1 MVEGINMAS
10 FLKQMEELEKLKK
23 KAQVAPKLQT
33 HKGVSSGTPSSLPRA
48 IDNLPKANASQ
59 KAGMAAEKATRV
71 FLQNSPDAYLPRP
84 QQVGPSQ
91 WKGPTNTKNIGSI
104 PGMSAAKRAAS
115 AAERA
120 SMAYQNAFLPTPKKQ
135 NTYGPQKWNGGAE
148 ELSAY
153 NPFKKGPSVFET
165 AMNNAKN
172 MEQPATPTEARS
184 GGGLFNRVYNAA
196 SSIGDSMIG
205 ADKSL
210 KATAKQAFNNEKEY
224 RKTLA
229 ELDSDINAYMAERDK
244 YAPGSKEYKA
254 INTVINNLYNAIDDL
269 RNKAADMTD
278 ANEFMRSAE
287 KLRNEATKGLSG
299 LGLDLAEAGI
309 SMADN
314 LTTMALTGFNP
325 TATLA
330 LMGAKSAGQRANQLS
345 NQGVS
350 ARDALGRGV
359 ISGVIEGLTEK
370 IGLDNLFGLVKSNNI
385 KALSSILKQAAAEG
399 GEEGLSNI
407 LNYAVDWASGDR
419 KDFDWDDFARS
430 VRQGALSG
438 LGFGIGGVASNTV
451 LPRATGYSDMGHLNM
466 ERAIDGKRY
475 GEILPR
481 AVKKYSSDVSGV
493 NVNIGSET
501 AQNYINRIQKPINA
515 NEINSSIKIDMSEAE
530 REPIL
535 KNMSIKV
542 SDATRKAV
550 PAEITDKINS
560 EKLNEA
566 YKAIKAFAK
575 SLGVFKQYENENIDI
590 KFNFSGESYN
600 KSKSEHMIRK
610 NNVNDFLLMVNDFD
624 NIIQNAIPI
633 EIHSD
638 RINGGALKNVR
649 VLVSAFWNGK
659 EVVPVEI
666 EVKEYNQQENEP
678 KLYMA
683 VTINK
688 KGNAVFAGSSLQSM
702 HALALP
708 YGDTVFVGSPK
719 MGPQTLASPSES
731 DAVMDNS
738 TKIAPLAVSSP
749 FTISLPDL
757 IKGVNGNNGDFL
769 KYFPDS
775 MLDDEQIAYKN
786 AALEKERVKYENK
799 NKKSDSLPVNGL
811 QLSEMEA
818 TSDPI
823 FNIPQSFENNKFA
836 DANTSFYK
844 SEVGEQAKQE
854 NEKIYHGVI
863 KARTDIFT
871 RGILDNFNKARKFFI
886 DYAKNNFKPQY
897 INKETGKSIDV
908 GRNGLDKVL
917 SGNITYEK
925 YASVFHIP
933 ELIENAT
940 YIGKADNYH
949 TERPDR
955 QNSVKT
961 YSYYE
966 SPISIDGKMY
976 IAYIRVRNTLMGDK
990 YYGHTIGEIL
1000 DRIKIEPLET
1010 RAFAEKSEIQSV
1022 NEVSSD
1028 SKNIIPQTSEN
1039 INNSAPKELG
1049 ERQVMPEAVP
1059 KTSTVPDNALGIVP
1073 PEVQELFELKAQ
1085 AEEESKR
1092 LYQNTVNGLAPF
1104 DRMAKADTRDNRRNI
1119 SALSN
1124 KYGQKGGMLDTILTS
1139 GLYDINGNKVDD
1151 RSWVSIVSQVPK
1163 EQIGDFNT
1171 YLQELHNI
1179 DRQAQGKPVTEHTA
1193 DESRKIVADLNVK
1206 YPEFKKYQKEVNDYL
1221 DKFFYLYYVDAGMMT
1236 EQAYREIRKKYPN
1249 YIPSFRV
1256 GEDNGGGG
1264 MKPKKKIKNSTGIGK
1279 AVGGTS
1285 EVMSFDEAVA
1295 KKMNTVMSAAVKNDI
1310 SREVFAFAEALPSEA
1325 AKNGVLIQN
1334 DNNGKPFDI
1343 DDVDRELIRKI
1354 DKGNYSVTFYNNGK
1368 PQTMKISKD
1377 VYEAYEF
1384 LEDKIGNSAIRW
1396 AANLGNKLTSPMKA
1410 LTTQYNPLFA
1420 LTNIIR
1426 DAQTYTINN
1435 TATKPLQAQKN
1446 YVKAIA
1452 GIIRRSDAYNQYKAL
1467 GGSQNGY
1474 FGKNIYEQ
1482 AESRVNPK
1490 AVKGKRKAIEVLKTP
1505 LTAVEKMGEFTEKI
1519 PRFAE
1524 YLNTVENLG
1533 DTDAGRLQA
1542 SLNAA
1547 DVTVNFNRSS
1557 TLSTLANAW
1566 VPYFNAGLQGADKT
1580 FRQIKAH
1587 PFKTTAR
1594 ATVSVFLPT
1603 LLLYLVNKDNPHWK
1617 DVKDGVRD
1625 GYYLIPNVLGPNSG
1639 GYAETF
1645 IRVPKSR
1652 EFGAL
1657 LSASFERFI
1666 RAVDEAVENDK
1677 DMKETLPTAFDGYMQ
1692 TFLNSF
1698 MPPDILGDN
1707 ILGSIARLNTNTA
1720 WHGGKIVPST
1730 MENVSPRNQYDINTS
1745 QLAMNIAE
1753 KANKVPFLPDAFKSP
1768 MKVDYLIDS
1777 YGGYAG
1783 DLLQGLTSR
1792 KNIGED
1798 NMGTVLNSLYNGFV
1812 QPAKQRFTTD
1822 SAYSSYNLEKFYNR
1836 INELDKAANDR
1847 DIDEGLPT
1855 EYRTPEEKVLSD
1867 FTKARSDIADIT
1879 KQERAVLERA
1889 IPISEKNKEIR
1900 QLKQEKN
1907 RIAKDILQRE
1917 DELYKGYTENYIP
1930 KLSGLTDDRQEAA
1943 KQLYNDY
1950 GLTYDE
1956 YLDMYDK
1963 YKEIN
1968 DMDVNKR
1975 LKATYFEDYLES
1987 LGYTDQ
1993 YNIKPELQ
2001 DEFSYWNMTPATSYY
2016 GSKDYQKVNGI
2027 LPVETYADLSSIVN
2041 GLESNVDYP
2050 KGKRSPYVKSLIDRY
2065 LEKYGYNPTYGERM
2079 KIYDSMG
2086 VAKGYR
2092 Y

>member
-1 MVEGINMAS
+1 MIIKYTNSA
-10 FLKQMEELEKLKK
+10 FKKNNKDEKLL
-23 KAQVAPKLQT
+23 KAIDRGSGST
-33 HKGVSSGTPSSLPRA
+33 YKGVSSGTSSF
-48 IDNLPKANASQ
+48 LPKAAD

-229 ELDSDINAYMAERDK
+229 EFDSDINAYMAERDK
-244 YAPGSKEYKA
+244 YAPDSKEYKA

-542 SDATRKAV
+542 SDATRMLLPSYV
-550 PAEITDKINS
+550 TEKINTGTYS
-560 EKLNEA
+560 EA
-566 YKAIKAFAK
+566 YKAIKDYAQ
-575 SLGVFKQYENENIDI
+575 SLDIFKQYKNENIDV
-590 KFNFSGESYN
+590 KFNFSKESYK
-600 KSKSEHMIRK
+600 KSTAEHRARK
-610 NNVNDFLLMVNDFD
+610 NSVYDFLLMINDF
-624 NIIQNAIPI
+624 NSIVQNAVPI
-633 EIHSD
+633 EIHRD
-638 RINGGALKNVR
+638 RIDNGAIENMR
-649 VLVSAFWNGK
+649 VLASAFWNGK
-659 EVVPVEI
+659 DIVPVEI
-666 EVKEYNQQENEP
+666 EVKEYKENQGAEP

-688 KGNAVFAGSSLQSM
+688 EGGSVSAGSPQI
-702 HALALP
+702 
-708 YGDTVFVGSPK
+708 
-719 MGPQTLASPSES
+719 MGPQALAPPS
-731 DAVMDNS
+731 
-738 TKIAPLAVSSP
+738 I
-749 FTISLPDL
+749 ISLADL
-757 IKGVNGNNGDFL
+757 VKGVNEANMDFL
-769 KYFPDS
+769 KYFPES

-1049 ERQVMPEAVP
+1049 ERQAMPEAVP

-1236 EQAYREIRKKYPN
+1236 EQAYREMRKKYPN

-1930 KLSGLTDDRQEAA
+1930 KLSRLTDDRQEAA

-1975 LKATYFEDYLES
+1975 LKATYFDDYLTS

-2041 GLESNVDYP
+2041 GLKSDVDYP

-2065 LEKYGYNPTYGERM
+2065 LERYGYNPTYGERM

>member
-1 MVEGINMAS
+1 
-10 FLKQMEELEKLKK
+10 
-23 KAQVAPKLQT
+23 
-33 HKGVSSGTPSSLPRA
+33 
-48 IDNLPKANASQ
+48 
-59 KAGMAAEKATRV
+59 
-71 FLQNSPDAYLPRP
+71 
-84 QQVGPSQ
+84 
-91 WKGPTNTKNIGSI
+91 
-104 PGMSAAKRAAS
+104 
-115 AAERA
+115 
-120 SMAYQNAFLPTPKKQ
+120 
-135 NTYGPQKWNGGAE
+135 
-148 ELSAY
+148 
-153 NPFKKGPSVFET
+153 
-165 AMNNAKN
+165 MNNAKN

-229 ELDSDINAYMAERDK
+229 EFDSDINAYMAERDK

-466 ERAIDGKRY
+466 ERAVDGKRY

-501 AQNYINRIQKPINA
+501 VQNYINRIQKPINA
-515 NEINSSIKIDMSEAE
+515 NEINSSIKIDMSETE

-560 EKLNEA
+560 GKLNEA

-610 NNVNDFLLMVNDFD
+610 NNVNDFLLMVNDFN

-749 FTISLPDL
+749 STISLPDL

-799 NKKSDSLPVNGL
+799 NKKSDSLPADGL
-811 QLSEMEA
+811 QLSAVEA
-818 TSDPI
+818 TSDPM
-823 FNIPQSFENNKFA
+823 FS
-836 DANTSFYK
+836 
-844 SEVGEQAKQE
+844 
-854 NEKIYHGVI
+854 IYQ
-863 KARTDIFT
+863 
-871 RGILDNFNKARKFFI
+871 N
-886 DYAKNNFKPQY
+886 
-897 INKETGKSIDV
+897 
-908 GRNGLDKVL
+908 
-917 SGNITYEK
+917 
-925 YASVFHIP
+925 
-933 ELIENAT
+933 
-940 YIGKADNYH
+940 ADNINIKNKNKGDI
-949 TERPDR
+949 TD
-955 QNSVKT
+955 SVDGAST
-961 YSYYE
+961 GLSTRLIGTPMNNI
-966 SPISIDGKMY
+966 SP
-976 IAYIRVRNTLMGDK
+976 N
-990 YYGHTIGEIL
+990 
-1000 DRIKIEPLET
+1000 
-1010 RAFAEKSEIQSV
+1010 
-1022 NEVSSD
+1022 
-1028 SKNIIPQTSEN
+1028 NIIPQTSEN

-1256 GEDNGGGG
+1256 GEDSGGGG
-1264 MKPKKKIKNSTGIGK
+1264 MKPKKKIKNSAGIGK

-1295 KKMNTVMSAAVKNDI
+1295 RKMNTVMSAAVKNDI

-1325 AKNGVLIQN
+1325 AKN
-1334 DNNGKPFDI
+1334 
-1343 DDVDRELIRKI
+1343 
-1354 DKGNYSVTFYNNGK
+1354 
-1368 PQTMKISKD
+1368 
-1377 VYEAYEF
+1377 
-1384 LEDKIGNSAIRW
+1384 
-1396 AANLGNKLTSPMKA
+1396 
-1410 LTTQYNPLFA
+1410 
-1420 LTNIIR
+1420 
-1426 DAQTYTINN
+1426 
-1435 TATKPLQAQKN
+1435 
-1446 YVKAIA
+1446 
-1452 GIIRRSDAYNQYKAL
+1452 
-1467 GGSQNGY
+1467 
-1474 FGKNIYEQ
+1474 
-1482 AESRVNPK
+1482 
-1490 AVKGKRKAIEVLKTP
+1490 
-1505 LTAVEKMGEFTEKI
+1505 
-1519 PRFAE
+1519 
-1524 YLNTVENLG
+1524 
-1533 DTDAGRLQA
+1533 
-1542 SLNAA
+1542 
-1547 DVTVNFNRSS
+1547 
-1557 TLSTLANAW
+1557 
-1566 VPYFNAGLQGADKT
+1566 
-1580 FRQIKAH
+1580 
-1587 PFKTTAR
+1587 
-1594 ATVSVFLPT
+1594 
-1603 LLLYLVNKDNPHWK
+1603 
-1617 DVKDGVRD
+1617 
-1625 GYYLIPNVLGPNSG
+1625 
-1639 GYAETF
+1639 
-1645 IRVPKSR
+1645 
-1652 EFGAL
+1652 
-1657 LSASFERFI
+1657 
-1666 RAVDEAVENDK
+1666 
-1677 DMKETLPTAFDGYMQ
+1677 
-1692 TFLNSF
+1692 
-1698 MPPDILGDN
+1698 
-1707 ILGSIARLNTNTA
+1707 
-1720 WHGGKIVPST
+1720 
-1730 MENVSPRNQYDINTS
+1730 
-1745 QLAMNIAE
+1745 
-1753 KANKVPFLPDAFKSP
+1753 
-1768 MKVDYLIDS
+1768 
-1777 YGGYAG
+1777 
-1783 DLLQGLTSR
+1783 
-1792 KNIGED
+1792 
-1798 NMGTVLNSLYNGFV
+1798 
-1812 QPAKQRFTTD
+1812 
-1822 SAYSSYNLEKFYNR
+1822 
-1836 INELDKAANDR
+1836 
-1847 DIDEGLPT
+1847 
-1855 EYRTPEEKVLSD
+1855 
-1867 FTKARSDIADIT
+1867 
-1879 KQERAVLERA
+1879 
-1889 IPISEKNKEIR
+1889 
-1900 QLKQEKN
+1900 
-1907 RIAKDILQRE
+1907 
-1917 DELYKGYTENYIP
+1917 
-1930 KLSGLTDDRQEAA
+1930 
-1943 KQLYNDY
+1943 
-1950 GLTYDE
+1950 
-1956 YLDMYDK
+1956 
-1963 YKEIN
+1963 
-1968 DMDVNKR
+1968 
-1975 LKATYFEDYLES
+1975 
-1987 LGYTDQ
+1987 
-1993 YNIKPELQ
+1993 
-2001 DEFSYWNMTPATSYY
+2001 
-2016 GSKDYQKVNGI
+2016 
-2027 LPVETYADLSSIVN
+2027 
-2041 GLESNVDYP
+2041 
-2050 KGKRSPYVKSLIDRY
+2050 
-2065 LEKYGYNPTYGERM
+2065 
-2079 KIYDSMG
+2079 
-2086 VAKGYR
+2086 
-2092 Y
+2092 

>member
-1 MVEGINMAS
+1 MAS

-244 YAPGSKEYKA
+244 YAPDSKEYKA

-466 ERAIDGKRY
+466 ERAVDGKRY

-501 AQNYINRIQKPINA
+501 VQNYINRIQKPINA

-542 SDATRKAV
+542 SDATRMLLPSYV
-550 PAEITDKINS
+550 TEKINTGTYS
-560 EKLNEA
+560 EA
-566 YKAIKAFAK
+566 YKAIKDYAQ
-575 SLGVFKQYENENIDI
+575 SLDIFKQYKNENIDV
-590 KFNFSGESYN
+590 KFNFSKESYK
-600 KSKSEHMIRK
+600 KSTAEHRARK
-610 NNVNDFLLMVNDFD
+610 NSVYDFLLMINDF
-624 NIIQNAIPI
+624 NSIVQNAVPI
-633 EIHSD
+633 EIHRD
-638 RINGGALKNVR
+638 RIDNGAIENMR
-649 VLVSAFWNGK
+649 VLASAFWNGK
-659 EVVPVEI
+659 DIVPVEI
-666 EVKEYNQQENEP
+666 EVKEYKENQGAEP

-688 KGNAVFAGSSLQSM
+688 EGGSVSAGSPQI
-702 HALALP
+702 
-708 YGDTVFVGSPK
+708 
-719 MGPQTLASPSES
+719 MGPQALAPPS
-731 DAVMDNS
+731 
-738 TKIAPLAVSSP
+738 I
-749 FTISLPDL
+749 ISLADL
-757 IKGVNGNNGDFL
+757 VKGVNEANMDFL
-769 KYFPDS
+769 KYFPES

-1236 EQAYREIRKKYPN
+1236 EQAYREMRKKYPN

-1657 LSASFERFI
+1657 LSA
-1666 RAVDEAVENDK
+1666 
-1677 DMKETLPTAFDGYMQ
+1677 
-1692 TFLNSF
+1692 
-1698 MPPDILGDN
+1698 
-1707 ILGSIARLNTNTA
+1707 
-1720 WHGGKIVPST
+1720 
-1730 MENVSPRNQYDINTS
+1730 
-1745 QLAMNIAE
+1745 
-1753 KANKVPFLPDAFKSP
+1753 
-1768 MKVDYLIDS
+1768 
-1777 YGGYAG
+1777 
-1783 DLLQGLTSR
+1783 
-1792 KNIGED
+1792 
-1798 NMGTVLNSLYNGFV
+1798 
-1812 QPAKQRFTTD
+1812 
-1822 SAYSSYNLEKFYNR
+1822 
-1836 INELDKAANDR
+1836 
-1847 DIDEGLPT
+1847 
-1855 EYRTPEEKVLSD
+1855 
-1867 FTKARSDIADIT
+1867 
-1879 KQERAVLERA
+1879 
-1889 IPISEKNKEIR
+1889 
-1900 QLKQEKN
+1900 
-1907 RIAKDILQRE
+1907 
-1917 DELYKGYTENYIP
+1917 
-1930 KLSGLTDDRQEAA
+1930 
-1943 KQLYNDY
+1943 
-1950 GLTYDE
+1950 
-1956 YLDMYDK
+1956 
-1963 YKEIN
+1963 
-1968 DMDVNKR
+1968 
-1975 LKATYFEDYLES
+1975 
-1987 LGYTDQ
+1987 
-1993 YNIKPELQ
+1993 
-2001 DEFSYWNMTPATSYY
+2001 
-2016 GSKDYQKVNGI
+2016 
-2027 LPVETYADLSSIVN
+2027 
-2041 GLESNVDYP
+2041 
-2050 KGKRSPYVKSLIDRY
+2050 
-2065 LEKYGYNPTYGERM
+2065 
-2079 KIYDSMG
+2079 
-2086 VAKGYR
+2086 
-2092 Y
+2092 

>member
-244 YAPGSKEYKA
+244 YAPDSKEYKA

-466 ERAIDGKRY
+466 ERAVDGKRY

-501 AQNYINRIQKPINA
+501 VQNYINRIQKPINA

-542 SDATRKAV
+542 SDATRMLLPSYV
-550 PAEITDKINS
+550 TEKINTGTYS
-560 EKLNEA
+560 EA
-566 YKAIKAFAK
+566 YKAIKDYAQ
-575 SLGVFKQYENENIDI
+575 SLDIFKQYKNENIDV
-590 KFNFSGESYN
+590 KFNFSKESYK
-600 KSKSEHMIRK
+600 KSTAEHRARK
-610 NNVNDFLLMVNDFD
+610 NSVYDFLLMINDF
-624 NIIQNAIPI
+624 NSIVQNAVPI
-633 EIHSD
+633 EIHRD
-638 RINGGALKNVR
+638 RIDNGAIENMR
-649 VLVSAFWNGK
+649 VLASAFWNGK
-659 EVVPVEI
+659 DIVPVEI
-666 EVKEYNQQENEP
+666 EVKEYKENQGAEP

-688 KGNAVFAGSSLQSM
+688 EGGSVSAGSPQI
-702 HALALP
+702 
-708 YGDTVFVGSPK
+708 
-719 MGPQTLASPSES
+719 MGPQALAPPS
-731 DAVMDNS
+731 
-738 TKIAPLAVSSP
+738 I
-749 FTISLPDL
+749 ISLADL
-757 IKGVNGNNGDFL
+757 VKGVNEANMDFL
-769 KYFPDS
+769 KYFPES

-1236 EQAYREIRKKYPN
+1236 EQAYREMRKKYPN

-1657 LSASFERFI
+1657 LSA
-1666 RAVDEAVENDK
+1666 
-1677 DMKETLPTAFDGYMQ
+1677 
-1692 TFLNSF
+1692 
-1698 MPPDILGDN
+1698 
-1707 ILGSIARLNTNTA
+1707 
-1720 WHGGKIVPST
+1720 
-1730 MENVSPRNQYDINTS
+1730 
-1745 QLAMNIAE
+1745 
-1753 KANKVPFLPDAFKSP
+1753 
-1768 MKVDYLIDS
+1768 
-1777 YGGYAG
+1777 
-1783 DLLQGLTSR
+1783 
-1792 KNIGED
+1792 
-1798 NMGTVLNSLYNGFV
+1798 
-1812 QPAKQRFTTD
+1812 
-1822 SAYSSYNLEKFYNR
+1822 
-1836 INELDKAANDR
+1836 
-1847 DIDEGLPT
+1847 
-1855 EYRTPEEKVLSD
+1855 
-1867 FTKARSDIADIT
+1867 
-1879 KQERAVLERA
+1879 
-1889 IPISEKNKEIR
+1889 
-1900 QLKQEKN
+1900 
-1907 RIAKDILQRE
+1907 
-1917 DELYKGYTENYIP
+1917 
-1930 KLSGLTDDRQEAA
+1930 
-1943 KQLYNDY
+1943 
-1950 GLTYDE
+1950 
-1956 YLDMYDK
+1956 
-1963 YKEIN
+1963 
-1968 DMDVNKR
+1968 
-1975 LKATYFEDYLES
+1975 
-1987 LGYTDQ
+1987 
-1993 YNIKPELQ
+1993 
-2001 DEFSYWNMTPATSYY
+2001 
-2016 GSKDYQKVNGI
+2016 
-2027 LPVETYADLSSIVN
+2027 
-2041 GLESNVDYP
+2041 
-2050 KGKRSPYVKSLIDRY
+2050 
-2065 LEKYGYNPTYGERM
+2065 
-2079 KIYDSMG
+2079 
-2086 VAKGYR
+2086 
-2092 Y
+2092 

>member
-1 MVEGINMAS
+1 
-10 FLKQMEELEKLKK
+10 
-23 KAQVAPKLQT
+23 
-33 HKGVSSGTPSSLPRA
+33 
-48 IDNLPKANASQ
+48 
-59 KAGMAAEKATRV
+59 
-71 FLQNSPDAYLPRP
+71 
-84 QQVGPSQ
+84 
-91 WKGPTNTKNIGSI
+91 
-104 PGMSAAKRAAS
+104 
-115 AAERA
+115 
-120 SMAYQNAFLPTPKKQ
+120 
-135 NTYGPQKWNGGAE
+135 
-148 ELSAY
+148 
-153 NPFKKGPSVFET
+153 
-165 AMNNAKN
+165 
-172 MEQPATPTEARS
+172 
-184 GGGLFNRVYNAA
+184 
-196 SSIGDSMIG
+196 
-205 ADKSL
+205 
-210 KATAKQAFNNEKEY
+210 
-224 RKTLA
+224 
-229 ELDSDINAYMAERDK
+229 
-244 YAPGSKEYKA
+244 
-254 INTVINNLYNAIDDL
+254 
-269 RNKAADMTD
+269 
-278 ANEFMRSAE
+278 
-287 KLRNEATKGLSG
+287 
-299 LGLDLAEAGI
+299 
-309 SMADN
+309 
-314 LTTMALTGFNP
+314 
-325 TATLA
+325 
-330 LMGAKSAGQRANQLS
+330 
-345 NQGVS
+345 
-350 ARDALGRGV
+350 
-359 ISGVIEGLTEK
+359 
-370 IGLDNLFGLVKSNNI
+370 
-385 KALSSILKQAAAEG
+385 
-399 GEEGLSNI
+399 
-407 LNYAVDWASGDR
+407 
-419 KDFDWDDFARS
+419 
-430 VRQGALSG
+430 
-438 LGFGIGGVASNTV
+438 
-451 LPRATGYSDMGHLNM
+451 
-466 ERAIDGKRY
+466 
-475 GEILPR
+475 
-481 AVKKYSSDVSGV
+481 
-493 NVNIGSET
+493 
-501 AQNYINRIQKPINA
+501 
-515 NEINSSIKIDMSEAE
+515 
-530 REPIL
+530 
-535 KNMSIKV
+535 
-542 SDATRKAV
+542 
-550 PAEITDKINS
+550 
-560 EKLNEA
+560 
-566 YKAIKAFAK
+566 
-575 SLGVFKQYENENIDI
+575 
-590 KFNFSGESYN
+590 
-600 KSKSEHMIRK
+600 
-610 NNVNDFLLMVNDFD
+610 
-624 NIIQNAIPI
+624 
-633 EIHSD
+633 
-638 RINGGALKNVR
+638 
-649 VLVSAFWNGK
+649 
-659 EVVPVEI
+659 
-666 EVKEYNQQENEP
+666 
-678 KLYMA
+678 
-683 VTINK
+683 
-688 KGNAVFAGSSLQSM
+688 
-702 HALALP
+702 
-708 YGDTVFVGSPK
+708 
-719 MGPQTLASPSES
+719 
-731 DAVMDNS
+731 
-738 TKIAPLAVSSP
+738 
-749 FTISLPDL
+749 
-757 IKGVNGNNGDFL
+757 
-769 KYFPDS
+769 
-775 MLDDEQIAYKN
+775 
-786 AALEKERVKYENK
+786 
-799 NKKSDSLPVNGL
+799 
-811 QLSEMEA
+811 
-818 TSDPI
+818 
-823 FNIPQSFENNKFA
+823 
-836 DANTSFYK
+836 
-844 SEVGEQAKQE
+844 
-854 NEKIYHGVI
+854 
-863 KARTDIFT
+863 
-871 RGILDNFNKARKFFI
+871 
-886 DYAKNNFKPQY
+886 
-897 INKETGKSIDV
+897 
-908 GRNGLDKVL
+908 
-917 SGNITYEK
+917 
-925 YASVFHIP
+925 
-933 ELIENAT
+933 
-940 YIGKADNYH
+940 
-949 TERPDR
+949 
-955 QNSVKT
+955 
-961 YSYYE
+961 
-966 SPISIDGKMY
+966 
-976 IAYIRVRNTLMGDK
+976 
-990 YYGHTIGEIL
+990 
-1000 DRIKIEPLET
+1000 
-1010 RAFAEKSEIQSV
+1010 
-1022 NEVSSD
+1022 
-1028 SKNIIPQTSEN
+1028 
-1039 INNSAPKELG
+1039 
-1049 ERQVMPEAVP
+1049 MPEAVP

-1092 LYQNTVNGLAPF
+1092 LYQNTVNGLVPF

-1236 EQAYREIRKKYPN
+1236 EQAYREMRKKYPN

-1256 GEDNGGGG
+1256 GEDNGGG
-1264 MKPKKKIKNSTGIGK
+1264 MNPKKKIKNSTGIGK

-1295 KKMNTVMSAAVKNDI
+1295 RKMNTVMSAAVKNDI

-1822 SAYSSYNLEKFYNR
+1822 SAYSSYNLERFYNR
-1836 INELDKAANDR
+1836 VNELDKAANDR

-2050 KGKRSPYVKSLIDRY
+2050 KGQRSPYVKSLIDRY
-2065 LEKYGYNPTYGERM
+2065 LERYGYNPTYGERM

>member
-501 AQNYINRIQKPINA
+501 VQNYINRIQKPINA
-515 NEINSSIKIDMSEAE
+515 NEINSSIKIDMSETE

-560 EKLNEA
+560 GKLNEA

-749 FTISLPDL
+749 STISLPDL

-799 NKKSDSLPVNGL
+799 NKKSDSLPADGL
-811 QLSEMEA
+811 QLSAVEA

-1049 ERQVMPEAVP
+1049 KRQVMPSV
-1059 KTSTVPDNALGIVP
+1059 KTLNPAQIAKISEEDMNTTPPINRVNQQYKGNA
-1073 PEVQELFELKAQ
+1073 
-1085 AEEESKR
+1085 
-1092 LYQNTVNGLAPF
+1092 
-1104 DRMAKADTRDNRRNI
+1104 
-1119 SALSN
+1119 
-1124 KYGQKGGMLDTILTS
+1124 
-1139 GLYDINGNKVDD
+1139 
-1151 RSWVSIVSQVPK
+1151 
-1163 EQIGDFNT
+1163 
-1171 YLQELHNI
+1171 
-1179 DRQAQGKPVTEHTA
+1179 
-1193 DESRKIVADLNVK
+1193 ESRFKKSMQSQTVYSD
-1206 YPEFKKYQKEVNDYL
+1206 EFKKRAAENVNINTYDSMSNKEAFSMAQARLDENGAMETERWKNMNPYEATTVDRAEGMILAKRYEQEGNYEGMITVVEQLRKMATAAGQSTQIFSALQRMTPDGMAYYAQKSL
-1221 DKFFYLYYVDAGMMT
+1221 DNA
-1236 EQAYREIRKKYPN
+1236 REEMVKGKTQKWIDENESRFHLTPEETAFIHENMAK
-1249 YIPSFRV
+1249 
-1256 GEDNGGGG
+1256 
-1264 MKPKKKIKNSTGIGK
+1264 IGK
-1279 AVGGTS
+1279 ASSQREKDILLAEIQSMISEKLPSTTGEKMRTLARISMLFNAKTQIRNVLGNVIVMPRALLSDAIGSGIDKAVSGKTGMRTTGTFKASSLKGVPHGISEAFYDYRHGINTRNVQNDRFDLGTTSAFKGKNILSKGVKKIDDLTSFMLDAGDRGFYEMWYENSLANQMALNNVSEPTQAMEDLAAVEAAQRTWQDDNGYTSFVSDVKRGLNRLNFKGYGLGDIVMPFVKTPANLVKAVVDYSPVGVVKALMKDSRNLNLAINTGKGVAAAQRAYVNDLSKGITGTLLLIFYGFLADKGIIKGDASEDKDVRNFERNILGMLPYSVKIGDKTYSYEWAQPVGGTA
-1285 EVMSFDEAVA
+1285 AVA
-1295 KKMNTVMSAAVKNDI
+1295 ANAVEGYKT
-1310 SREVFAFAEALPSEA
+1310 SRQQGGTGLA
-1325 AKNGVLIQN
+1325 
-1334 DNNGKPFDI
+1334 
-1343 DDVDRELIRKI
+1343 
-1354 DKGNYSVTFYNNGK
+1354 SVTNALYSGVRAMGTTLFNL
-1368 PQTMKISKD
+1368 S
-1377 VYEAYEF
+1377 F
-1384 LEDKIGNSAIRW
+1384 LEGLKNFFNS
-1396 AANLGNKLTSPMKA
+1396 GDP
-1410 LTTQYNPLFA
+1410 
-1420 LTNIIR
+1420 
-1426 DAQTYTINN
+1426 
-1435 TATKPLQAQKN
+1435 
-1446 YVKAIA
+1446 
-1452 GIIRRSDAYNQYKAL
+1452 
-1467 GGSQNGY
+1467 
-1474 FGKNIYEQ
+1474 
-1482 AESRVNPK
+1482 
-1490 AVKGKRKAIEVLKTP
+1490 VKGI
-1505 LTAVEKMGEFTEKI
+1505 TESVG
-1519 PRFAE
+1519 AE
-1524 YLNTVENLG
+1524 
-1533 DTDAGRLQA
+1533 
-1542 SLNAA
+1542 
-1547 DVTVNFNRSS
+1547 
-1557 TLSTLANAW
+1557 LS
-1566 VPYFNAGLQGADKT
+1566 K
-1580 FRQIKAH
+1580 
-1587 PFKTTAR
+1587 
-1594 ATVSVFLPT
+1594 FLPT
-1603 LLLYLVNKDNPHWK
+1603 ALGQVAQTMDEYNRTTYVYGNPLRTNINKALLKMPGARETLPAAVD
-1617 DVKDGVRD
+1617 
-1625 GYYLIPNVLGPNSG
+1625 VLGRKVKGHNSV
-1639 GYAETF
+1639 ADAF
-1645 IRVPKSR
+1645 INPVNYG
-1652 EFGAL
+1652 E
-1657 LSASFERFI
+1657 
-1666 RAVDEAVENDK
+1666 EN
-1677 DMKETLPTAFDGYMQ
+1677 TLPTADEIYSLYKETGNKSVIPPTAPYTVTYKGNTVTLSPEQTAQYQTVTGTIINKSVENLTKNSDYQHMRADEKVEVLNDIYAYAQEKAKDGV
-1692 TFLNSF
+1692 
-1698 MPPDILGDN
+1698 I
-1707 ILGSIARLNTNTA
+1707 SIYEL
-1720 WHGGKIVPST
+1720 S
-1730 MENVSPRNQYDINTS
+1730 NTS
-1745 QLAMNIAE
+1745 KEADEAAE
-1753 KANKVPFLPDAFKSP
+1753 HGLSEADYFFYKYYLNRKDEDKKKMSNEQKRDKLKNNKYLTVREKELLD
-1768 MKVDYLIDS
+1768 DLLIDDGI
-1777 YGGYAG
+1777 YMP
-1783 DLLQGLTSR
+1783 
-1792 KNIGED
+1792 K
-1798 NMGTVLNSLYNGFV
+1798 
-1812 QPAKQRFTTD
+1812 
-1822 SAYSSYNLEKFYNR
+1822 EK
-1836 INELDKAANDR
+1836 
-1847 DIDEGLPT
+1847 
-1855 EYRTPEEKVLSD
+1855 
-1867 FTKARSDIADIT
+1867 
-1879 KQERAVLERA
+1879 
-1889 IPISEKNKEIR
+1889 
-1900 QLKQEKN
+1900 
-1907 RIAKDILQRE
+1907 
-1917 DELYKGYTENYIP
+1917 
-1930 KLSGLTDDRQEAA
+1930 
-1943 KQLYNDY
+1943 
-1950 GLTYDE
+1950 
-1956 YLDMYDK
+1956 
-1963 YKEIN
+1963 
-1968 DMDVNKR
+1968 
-1975 LKATYFEDYLES
+1975 
-1987 LGYTDQ
+1987 
-1993 YNIKPELQ
+1993 
-2001 DEFSYWNMTPATSYY
+2001 
-2016 GSKDYQKVNGI
+2016 
-2027 LPVETYADLSSIVN
+2027 
-2041 GLESNVDYP
+2041 NVDYGNHESFKITQMSDSAQEKWTIFKNAGMSADEYSKVYP
-2050 KGKRSPYVKSLIDRY
+2050 IAAGNGKKAD
-2065 LEKYGYNPTYGERM
+2065 
-2079 KIYDSMG
+2079 KIAKLQSMG
-2086 VAKGYR
+2086 YSYNDAVWIYKQATKKKK
-2092 Y
+2092 

>member
-33 HKGVSSGTPSSLPRA
+33 HKGVSSGTPSSMPRA
-48 IDNLPKANASQ
+48 IDNLSKVNASQ

-91 WKGPTNTKNIGSI
+91 WKGPTNTKNIGSV

-115 AAERA
+115 SAERA

-172 MEQPATPTEARS
+172 MEQLATPTEARS

-229 ELDSDINAYMAERDK
+229 EFDSDINAYMAERDK
-244 YAPGSKEYKA
+244 YAPDSKEYKA

-466 ERAIDGKRY
+466 ERAVDGKRY

-501 AQNYINRIQKPINA
+501 VQNYINRIQKPINA
-515 NEINSSIKIDMSEAE
+515 NEINSSIKIDMSETE

-560 EKLNEA
+560 GKLNEA

-749 FTISLPDL
+749 STISLPDL

-786 AALEKERVKYENK
+786 AALEKERV
-799 NKKSDSLPVNGL
+799 
-811 QLSEMEA
+811 
-818 TSDPI
+818 
-823 FNIPQSFENNKFA
+823 
-836 DANTSFYK
+836 
-844 SEVGEQAKQE
+844 
-854 NEKIYHGVI
+854 
-863 KARTDIFT
+863 
-871 RGILDNFNKARKFFI
+871 
-886 DYAKNNFKPQY
+886 
-897 INKETGKSIDV
+897 
-908 GRNGLDKVL
+908 
-917 SGNITYEK
+917 
-925 YASVFHIP
+925 
-933 ELIENAT
+933 
-940 YIGKADNYH
+940 
-949 TERPDR
+949 
-955 QNSVKT
+955 
-961 YSYYE
+961 
-966 SPISIDGKMY
+966 
-976 IAYIRVRNTLMGDK
+976 
-990 YYGHTIGEIL
+990 
-1000 DRIKIEPLET
+1000 KIEPLET

-1049 ERQVMPEAVP
+1049 KRQVMPEAVP

-1104 DRMAKADTRDNRRNI
+1104 DRMAKVDTRDNRRNI

-1206 YPEFKKYQKEVNDYL
+1206 YPEFKKYQKEINDYL
-1221 DKFFYLYYVDAGMMT
+1221 DKFFHLYLVDAGMMT
-1236 EQAYREIRKKYPN
+1236 EQAYREMRKKYPN

-1256 GEDNGGGG
+1256 GEDSGGGG

-1279 AVGGTS
+1279 AVGGIS

-1452 GIIRRSDAYNQYKAL
+1452 GIIRRSDAYNQYRAL

-1580 FRQIKAH
+1580 FRQIRAH

-1822 SAYSSYNLEKFYNR
+1822 SAYSSYNLERFYNR
-1836 INELDKAANDR
+1836 VNELDKAANDR

-2065 LEKYGYNPTYGERM
+2065 LERYGYNPTYGERM

>member
-1 MVEGINMAS
+1 MAS

-48 IDNLPKANASQ
+48 IDNLPKVNASQ

-229 ELDSDINAYMAERDK
+229 EFDSDINAYMAERDK
-244 YAPGSKEYKA
+244 YAPDSKEYKA

-466 ERAIDGKRY
+466 ERAVDGKRY

-501 AQNYINRIQKPINA
+501 VQNYINRIQKPINA
-515 NEINSSIKIDMSEAE
+515 NEINSSIKIDMSETE

-560 EKLNEA
+560 GKLNEA

-749 FTISLPDL
+749 STISLPDL

-823 FNIPQSFENNKFA
+823 FNIPQSF
-836 DANTSFYK
+836 
-844 SEVGEQAKQE
+844 
-854 NEKIYHGVI
+854 
-863 KARTDIFT
+863 
-871 RGILDNFNKARKFFI
+871 
-886 DYAKNNFKPQY
+886 
-897 INKETGKSIDV
+897 
-908 GRNGLDKVL
+908 
-917 SGNITYEK
+917 
-925 YASVFHIP
+925 
-933 ELIENAT
+933 
-940 YIGKADNYH
+940 
-949 TERPDR
+949 
-955 QNSVKT
+955 
-961 YSYYE
+961 
-966 SPISIDGKMY
+966 
-976 IAYIRVRNTLMGDK
+976 
-990 YYGHTIGEIL
+990 
-1000 DRIKIEPLET
+1000 
-1010 RAFAEKSEIQSV
+1010 
-1022 NEVSSD
+1022 
-1028 SKNIIPQTSEN
+1028 EN

-1236 EQAYREIRKKYPN
+1236 EQAYREMRKKYPN

-1452 GIIRRSDAYNQYKAL
+1452 GIIRRSDAYNQYRAL

-1730 MENVSPRNQYDINTS
+1730 MENVSLRNQYDINTS

-1798 NMGTVLNSLYNGFV
+1798 NMGTVFNSLYNGFV

-1822 SAYSSYNLEKFYNR
+1822 SAYSSYNLERFYNR
-1836 INELDKAANDR
+1836 VNELDKAANDR

-1943 KQLYNDY
+1943 KRLYNDY

-2065 LEKYGYNPTYGERM
+2065 LERYGYNPTYGERM

-2086 VAKGYR
+2086 VAKEYR

>member
-1 MVEGINMAS
+1 MAS

-33 HKGVSSGTPSSLPRA
+33 HKGVSSGTPSSMPRA
-48 IDNLPKANASQ
+48 IDNLSKVNASQ

-91 WKGPTNTKNIGSI
+91 WKGPTNTKNIGSV

-115 AAERA
+115 SAERA

-172 MEQPATPTEARS
+172 MEQLATPTEARS

-229 ELDSDINAYMAERDK
+229 EFDSDINAYMAERDK
-244 YAPGSKEYKA
+244 YAPDSKEYKA

-466 ERAIDGKRY
+466 ERAVDGKRY

-501 AQNYINRIQKPINA
+501 VQNYINRIQKPINA
-515 NEINSSIKIDMSEAE
+515 NEINSSIKIDMSETE

-560 EKLNEA
+560 GKLNEA

-749 FTISLPDL
+749 STISLPDL

-786 AALEKERVKYENK
+786 AALEKERV
-799 NKKSDSLPVNGL
+799 
-811 QLSEMEA
+811 
-818 TSDPI
+818 
-823 FNIPQSFENNKFA
+823 
-836 DANTSFYK
+836 
-844 SEVGEQAKQE
+844 
-854 NEKIYHGVI
+854 
-863 KARTDIFT
+863 
-871 RGILDNFNKARKFFI
+871 
-886 DYAKNNFKPQY
+886 
-897 INKETGKSIDV
+897 
-908 GRNGLDKVL
+908 
-917 SGNITYEK
+917 
-925 YASVFHIP
+925 
-933 ELIENAT
+933 
-940 YIGKADNYH
+940 
-949 TERPDR
+949 
-955 QNSVKT
+955 
-961 YSYYE
+961 
-966 SPISIDGKMY
+966 
-976 IAYIRVRNTLMGDK
+976 
-990 YYGHTIGEIL
+990 
-1000 DRIKIEPLET
+1000 KIEPLET

-1049 ERQVMPEAVP
+1049 KRQVMPEAVP

-1104 DRMAKADTRDNRRNI
+1104 DRMAKVDTRDNRRNI

-1206 YPEFKKYQKEVNDYL
+1206 YPEFKKYQKEINDYL
-1221 DKFFYLYYVDAGMMT
+1221 DKFFHLYLVDAGMMT
-1236 EQAYREIRKKYPN
+1236 EQAYREMRKKYPN

-1256 GEDNGGGG
+1256 GEDSGGGG

-1279 AVGGTS
+1279 AVGGIS

-1452 GIIRRSDAYNQYKAL
+1452 GIIRRSDAYNQYRAL

-1580 FRQIKAH
+1580 FRQIRAH

-1822 SAYSSYNLEKFYNR
+1822 SAYSSYNLERFYNR
-1836 INELDKAANDR
+1836 VNELDKAANDR

-2065 LEKYGYNPTYGERM
+2065 LERYGYNPTYGERM

>member
-33 HKGVSSGTPSSLPRA
+33 HKGVSSGTPSSMPRA
-48 IDNLPKANASQ
+48 IDNLPKVNASQ

-91 WKGPTNTKNIGSI
+91 WKGPTNTKNIGSV

-135 NTYGPQKWNGGAE
+135 NTYSPQKWNGGAE

-466 ERAIDGKRY
+466 ERAVDGKRY

-501 AQNYINRIQKPINA
+501 VQNYINRIQKPINA

-542 SDATRKAV
+542 SDATRMLLPSYV
-550 PAEITDKINS
+550 TEKINTGTYS
-560 EKLNEA
+560 EA
-566 YKAIKAFAK
+566 YKAIKDYAQ
-575 SLGVFKQYENENIDI
+575 SLDIFKQYKNENIDV
-590 KFNFSGESYN
+590 KFNFSKESYK
-600 KSKSEHMIRK
+600 KSTAEHRARK
-610 NNVNDFLLMVNDFD
+610 NSVYDFLLMINDF
-624 NIIQNAIPI
+624 NSIVQNAVPI
-633 EIHSD
+633 EIHRD
-638 RINGGALKNVR
+638 RIDNGAIENMR
-649 VLVSAFWNGK
+649 VLASAFWNGK
-659 EVVPVEI
+659 DIVPVEI
-666 EVKEYNQQENEP
+666 EVKEYKENQGAEP

-688 KGNAVFAGSSLQSM
+688 EGGSVSAGSPQI
-702 HALALP
+702 
-708 YGDTVFVGSPK
+708 
-719 MGPQTLASPSES
+719 MGPQALAPPS
-731 DAVMDNS
+731 
-738 TKIAPLAVSSP
+738 I
-749 FTISLPDL
+749 ISLADL
-757 IKGVNGNNGDFL
+757 VKGVNEANMDFL
-769 KYFPDS
+769 KYFPES

-823 FNIPQSFENNKFA
+823 FS
-836 DANTSFYK
+836 
-844 SEVGEQAKQE
+844 
-854 NEKIYHGVI
+854 IYQ
-863 KARTDIFT
+863 
-871 RGILDNFNKARKFFI
+871 N
-886 DYAKNNFKPQY
+886 
-897 INKETGKSIDV
+897 
-908 GRNGLDKVL
+908 
-917 SGNITYEK
+917 
-925 YASVFHIP
+925 
-933 ELIENAT
+933 
-940 YIGKADNYH
+940 ADNINIKNKNKGDI
-949 TERPDR
+949 TD
-955 QNSVKT
+955 SVDGAST
-961 YSYYE
+961 GLSTRLIGTPMNNI
-966 SPISIDGKMY
+966 SP
-976 IAYIRVRNTLMGDK
+976 N
-990 YYGHTIGEIL
+990 
-1000 DRIKIEPLET
+1000 
-1010 RAFAEKSEIQSV
+1010 
-1022 NEVSSD
+1022 
-1028 SKNIIPQTSEN
+1028 NIIPQTSEN

-1104 DRMAKADTRDNRRNI
+1104 DRMAKVDTRDNRRNI

-1206 YPEFKKYQKEVNDYL
+1206 YPEFKKYQKEINDYL
-1221 DKFFYLYYVDAGMMT
+1221 DKFFHLYLVDAGMMT
-1236 EQAYREIRKKYPN
+1236 EQAYREMRKKYPN

-1256 GEDNGGGG
+1256 GEDSGGGG

-1279 AVGGTS
+1279 AVGGIS

-1745 QLAMNIAE
+1745 QIAMNIAE

-1812 QPAKQRFTTD
+1812 HPAKQRFTTD
-1822 SAYSSYNLEKFYNR
+1822 SAYSSYNLERFYNR
-1836 INELDKAANDR
+1836 VNELDKAANDR

-2065 LEKYGYNPTYGERM
+2065 LERYGYNPTYGERM

>member
-1 MVEGINMAS
+1 MIIKYTNSA
-10 FLKQMEELEKLKK
+10 FKKNNKDEKLL
-23 KAQVAPKLQT
+23 KAIDRGSGST
-33 HKGVSSGTPSSLPRA
+33 YKGVSSGTSSF
-48 IDNLPKANASQ
+48 LPKAAD

-91 WKGPTNTKNIGSI
+91 WKGPTNTKNIGSV

-229 ELDSDINAYMAERDK
+229 EFDSDINAYMAERDK

-438 LGFGIGGVASNTV
+438 LGFGIGGVAANTV
-451 LPRATGYSDMGHLNM
+451 LPRATGYSDMRHLNM

-542 SDATRKAV
+542 SDATRMLLPSYV
-550 PAEITDKINS
+550 TEKINTGTYS
-560 EKLNEA
+560 EA
-566 YKAIKAFAK
+566 YKAIKDYAQ
-575 SLGVFKQYENENIDI
+575 SLDIFKQYKNENIDV
-590 KFNFSGESYN
+590 KFNFSKESYK
-600 KSKSEHMIRK
+600 KSTAEHRARK
-610 NNVNDFLLMVNDFD
+610 NSVYDFLLMINDF
-624 NIIQNAIPI
+624 NSIVQNAVPI
-633 EIHSD
+633 EIHRD
-638 RINGGALKNVR
+638 RIDNGAIENMR
-649 VLVSAFWNGK
+649 VLASAFWNGK
-659 EVVPVEI
+659 DIVPVEI
-666 EVKEYNQQENEP
+666 EVKEYKENQGAEP

-688 KGNAVFAGSSLQSM
+688 EGGSVSAGSPQI
-702 HALALP
+702 
-708 YGDTVFVGSPK
+708 
-719 MGPQTLASPSES
+719 MGPQALAPPS
-731 DAVMDNS
+731 
-738 TKIAPLAVSSP
+738 I
-749 FTISLPDL
+749 ISLADL
-757 IKGVNGNNGDFL
+757 VKGVNEANMDFL
-769 KYFPDS
+769 KYFPES

-1104 DRMAKADTRDNRRNI
+1104 DRMAKVDTRDNRRNI

-1206 YPEFKKYQKEVNDYL
+1206 YPEFKKYQKEINDYL
-1221 DKFFYLYYVDAGMMT
+1221 DKFFHLYLVDAGMMT
-1236 EQAYREIRKKYPN
+1236 EQAYREMRKKYPN

-1256 GEDNGGGG
+1256 GEDSGGGG

-1279 AVGGTS
+1279 AVGGIS

-1580 FRQIKAH
+1580 FRQIRAH

-1745 QLAMNIAE
+1745 QIAMNIAE

-1812 QPAKQRFTTD
+1812 HPAKQRFTTD
-1822 SAYSSYNLEKFYNR
+1822 SAYSSYNLERFYNR

-1900 QLKQEKN
+1900 QLKQEKK

>member
-48 IDNLPKANASQ
+48 IDNLPKVNASQ

-229 ELDSDINAYMAERDK
+229 EFDSDINAYMAERDK
-244 YAPGSKEYKA
+244 YAPDSKEYKA

-542 SDATRKAV
+542 SDATRMLLPSYV
-550 PAEITDKINS
+550 TEKINTGTYS
-560 EKLNEA
+560 EA
-566 YKAIKAFAK
+566 YKAIKDYAQ
-575 SLGVFKQYENENIDI
+575 SLDIFKQYKNENIDV
-590 KFNFSGESYN
+590 KFNFSKESYK
-600 KSKSEHMIRK
+600 KSTAEHRARK
-610 NNVNDFLLMVNDFD
+610 NSVYDFLLMINDF
-624 NIIQNAIPI
+624 NSIVQNAVPI
-633 EIHSD
+633 EIHRD
-638 RINGGALKNVR
+638 RIDNGAIENMR
-649 VLVSAFWNGK
+649 VLASAFWNGK
-659 EVVPVEI
+659 DIVPVEI
-666 EVKEYNQQENEP
+666 EVKEYKENQGAEP

-688 KGNAVFAGSSLQSM
+688 EGGSVSAGSPQI
-702 HALALP
+702 
-708 YGDTVFVGSPK
+708 
-719 MGPQTLASPSES
+719 MGPQALAPPS
-731 DAVMDNS
+731 
-738 TKIAPLAVSSP
+738 I
-749 FTISLPDL
+749 ISLADL
-757 IKGVNGNNGDFL
+757 VKGVNEANMDFL
-769 KYFPDS
+769 KYFPES

-1236 EQAYREIRKKYPN
+1236 EQAYREMRKKYPN

-1566 VPYFNAGLQGADKT
+1566 VPYFNAGLQGANKT

-1657 LSASFERFI
+1657 LSA
-1666 RAVDEAVENDK
+1666 
-1677 DMKETLPTAFDGYMQ
+1677 
-1692 TFLNSF
+1692 
-1698 MPPDILGDN
+1698 
-1707 ILGSIARLNTNTA
+1707 
-1720 WHGGKIVPST
+1720 
-1730 MENVSPRNQYDINTS
+1730 
-1745 QLAMNIAE
+1745 
-1753 KANKVPFLPDAFKSP
+1753 
-1768 MKVDYLIDS
+1768 
-1777 YGGYAG
+1777 
-1783 DLLQGLTSR
+1783 
-1792 KNIGED
+1792 
-1798 NMGTVLNSLYNGFV
+1798 
-1812 QPAKQRFTTD
+1812 
-1822 SAYSSYNLEKFYNR
+1822 
-1836 INELDKAANDR
+1836 
-1847 DIDEGLPT
+1847 
-1855 EYRTPEEKVLSD
+1855 
-1867 FTKARSDIADIT
+1867 
-1879 KQERAVLERA
+1879 
-1889 IPISEKNKEIR
+1889 
-1900 QLKQEKN
+1900 
-1907 RIAKDILQRE
+1907 
-1917 DELYKGYTENYIP
+1917 
-1930 KLSGLTDDRQEAA
+1930 
-1943 KQLYNDY
+1943 
-1950 GLTYDE
+1950 
-1956 YLDMYDK
+1956 
-1963 YKEIN
+1963 
-1968 DMDVNKR
+1968 
-1975 LKATYFEDYLES
+1975 
-1987 LGYTDQ
+1987 
-1993 YNIKPELQ
+1993 
-2001 DEFSYWNMTPATSYY
+2001 
-2016 GSKDYQKVNGI
+2016 
-2027 LPVETYADLSSIVN
+2027 
-2041 GLESNVDYP
+2041 
-2050 KGKRSPYVKSLIDRY
+2050 
-2065 LEKYGYNPTYGERM
+2065 
-2079 KIYDSMG
+2079 
-2086 VAKGYR
+2086 
-2092 Y
+2092 

>member
-23 KAQVAPKLQT
+23 KAQVAQKLQT
-33 HKGVSSGTPSSLPRA
+33 HKGVSSGTPSSMPRA
-48 IDNLPKANASQ
+48 IDNLPKVNASQ

-91 WKGPTNTKNIGSI
+91 WKGPTNTKNIGSV

-229 ELDSDINAYMAERDK
+229 EFDSDINAYMAERDK

-438 LGFGIGGVASNTV
+438 LGFGIGGVAANTV
-451 LPRATGYSDMGHLNM
+451 LPRATGYSDMRHLNM

-542 SDATRKAV
+542 SDATRMLLPSYV
-550 PAEITDKINS
+550 TEKINTGTYS
-560 EKLNEA
+560 EA
-566 YKAIKAFAK
+566 YKAIKDYAQ
-575 SLGVFKQYENENIDI
+575 SLDIFKQYKNENIDV
-590 KFNFSGESYN
+590 KFNFSKESYK
-600 KSKSEHMIRK
+600 KSTAEHRARK
-610 NNVNDFLLMVNDFD
+610 NSVYDFLLMINDF
-624 NIIQNAIPI
+624 NSIVQNAVPI
-633 EIHSD
+633 EIHRD
-638 RINGGALKNVR
+638 RIDNGAIENMR
-649 VLVSAFWNGK
+649 VLASAFWNGK
-659 EVVPVEI
+659 DIVPVEI
-666 EVKEYNQQENEP
+666 EVKEYKENQGAEP

-688 KGNAVFAGSSLQSM
+688 EGGSVSAGSPQI
-702 HALALP
+702 
-708 YGDTVFVGSPK
+708 
-719 MGPQTLASPSES
+719 MGPQALAPPS
-731 DAVMDNS
+731 
-738 TKIAPLAVSSP
+738 I
-749 FTISLPDL
+749 ISLADL
-757 IKGVNGNNGDFL
+757 VKGVNEANMDFL
-769 KYFPDS
+769 KYFPES

-823 FNIPQSFENNKFA
+823 FSIYQNADNINIKNKKISDRTNANVA
-836 DANTSFYK
+836 DSMTRS
-844 SEVGEQAKQE
+844 
-854 NEKIYHGVI
+854 
-863 KARTDIFT
+863 TD
-871 RGILDNFNKARKFFI
+871 
-886 DYAKNNFKPQY
+886 Y
-897 INKETGKSIDV
+897 INSPPGEHVQDVNSIT
-908 GRNGLDKVL
+908 N
-917 SGNITYEK
+917 
-925 YASVFHIP
+925 
-933 ELIENAT
+933 
-940 YIGKADNYH
+940 
-949 TERPDR
+949 
-955 QNSVKT
+955 
-961 YSYYE
+961 
-966 SPISIDGKMY
+966 
-976 IAYIRVRNTLMGDK
+976 
-990 YYGHTIGEIL
+990 
-1000 DRIKIEPLET
+1000 
-1010 RAFAEKSEIQSV
+1010 
-1022 NEVSSD
+1022 
-1028 SKNIIPQTSEN
+1028 NIIPQTSEN

-1092 LYQNTVNGLAPF
+1092 LYQNTVNGLVPF

-1295 KKMNTVMSAAVKNDI
+1295 RKMNTVMSAAVKNDI

-1745 QLAMNIAE
+1745 QIAMNIAE

-1812 QPAKQRFTTD
+1812 HPAKQRFTTD
-1822 SAYSSYNLEKFYNR
+1822 SAYSSYNLERFYNR

-2065 LEKYGYNPTYGERM
+2065 LERYGYNPTYGERM

>member
-1 MVEGINMAS
+1 
-10 FLKQMEELEKLKK
+10 
-23 KAQVAPKLQT
+23 
-33 HKGVSSGTPSSLPRA
+33 
-48 IDNLPKANASQ
+48 
-59 KAGMAAEKATRV
+59 
-71 FLQNSPDAYLPRP
+71 
-84 QQVGPSQ
+84 
-91 WKGPTNTKNIGSI
+91 
-104 PGMSAAKRAAS
+104 
-115 AAERA
+115 
-120 SMAYQNAFLPTPKKQ
+120 
-135 NTYGPQKWNGGAE
+135 
-148 ELSAY
+148 
-153 NPFKKGPSVFET
+153 
-165 AMNNAKN
+165 
-172 MEQPATPTEARS
+172 
-184 GGGLFNRVYNAA
+184 
-196 SSIGDSMIG
+196 MIG

-244 YAPGSKEYKA
+244 YDPGSKEYKA

-330 LMGAKSAGQRANQLS
+330 LMGAKSAGQRANELS

-466 ERAIDGKRY
+466 ERAVDGKRY

-481 AVKKYSSDVSGV
+481 AVKNYSSDVSGV
-493 NVNIGSET
+493 NVNIGSES
-501 AQNYINRIQKPINA
+501 AERYLDDHVKVKRGEGAYNKENIQNIKNSGSNSVISQLKESIPSLTDMKSVAHLSGEEFQKSNKSLIDSVKEYFDSIGGKVLRKNFG
-515 NEINSSIKIDMSEAE
+515 EVLLTKKGIKSSIGHGIGRAKSAAF
-530 REPIL
+530 R
-535 KNMSIKV
+535 
-542 SDATRKAV
+542 AV
-550 PAEITDKINS
+550 PKVIEQGRQIGT
-560 EKLNEA
+560 EA
-566 YKAIKAFAK
+566 NWKNRGYDTYIFA
-575 SLGVFKQYENENIDI
+575 
-590 KFNFSGESYN
+590 
-600 KSKSEHMIRK
+600 
-610 NNVNDFLLMVNDFD
+610 
-624 NIIQNAIPI
+624 A
-633 EIHSD
+633 
-638 RINGGALKNVR
+638 
-649 VLVSAFWNGK
+649 
-659 EVVPVEI
+659 PVEI
-666 EVKEYNQQENEP
+666 SNKRNYIAVVVKKDSSGSRFYLHEIVDEAGNILYSAKNKNEDAF
-678 KLYMA
+678 KTTLA
-683 VTINK
+683 K
-688 KGNAVFAGSSLQSM
+688 NASS
-702 HALALP
+702 
-708 YGDTVFVGSPK
+708 G
-719 MGPQTLASPSES
+719 ASPS
-731 DAVMDNS
+731 
-738 TKIAPLAVSSP
+738 
-749 FTISLPDL
+749 
-757 IKGVNGNNGDFL
+757 
-769 KYFPDS
+769 
-775 MLDDEQIAYKN
+775 
-786 AALEKERVKYENK
+786 
-799 NKKSDSLPVNGL
+799 
-811 QLSEMEA
+811 
-818 TSDPI
+818 
-823 FNIPQSFENNKFA
+823 FN
-836 DANTSFYK
+836 
-844 SEVGEQAKQE
+844 
-854 NEKIYHGVI
+854 
-863 KARTDIFT
+863 
-871 RGILDNFNKARKFFI
+871 
-886 DYAKNNFKPQY
+886 
-897 INKETGKSIDV
+897 
-908 GRNGLDKVL
+908 
-917 SGNITYEK
+917 
-925 YASVFHIP
+925 
-933 ELIENAT
+933 
-940 YIGKADNYH
+940 
-949 TERPDR
+949 
-955 QNSVKT
+955 
-961 YSYYE
+961 
-966 SPISIDGKMY
+966 
-976 IAYIRVRNTLMGDK
+976 
-990 YYGHTIGEIL
+990 
-1000 DRIKIEPLET
+1000 
-1010 RAFAEKSEIQSV
+1010 
-1022 NEVSSD
+1022 
-1028 SKNIIPQTSEN
+1028 NIIPQTSEN

-1151 RSWVSIVSQVPK
+1151 RSWVSVVSQVPK

-1179 DRQAQGKPVTEHTA
+1179 DRQAQGKPVTEHKA

-1236 EQAYREIRKKYPN
+1236 EQAYREMRKKYPN
-1249 YIPSFRV
+1249 YIPSLRV
-1256 GEDNGGGG
+1256 GEDSGGG

-1285 EVMSFDEAVA
+1285 EVMNFDEAVA

-1452 GIIRRSDAYNQYKAL
+1452 GIIRRSDTYNQYKAL

-1490 AVKGKRKAIEVLKTP
+1490 AVKGKRKAMEVLKTP

-1798 NMGTVLNSLYNGFV
+1798 NMGTILNSLYNGFV

-1822 SAYSSYNLEKFYNR
+1822 SAYSSYNLERFYNR
-1836 INELDKAANDR
+1836 VNELDKAANDR

-1889 IPISEKNKEIR
+1889 IPISEKNREIR

-1968 DMDVNKR
+1968 DMGKKTHCQQPMKFIAYIRKPVINP
-1975 LKATYFEDYLES
+1975 LYL
-1987 LGYTDQ
+1987 
-1993 YNIKPELQ
+1993 LQ
-2001 DEFSYWNMTPATSYY
+2001 RRTQLHTKEI
-2016 GSKDYQKVNGI
+2016 Q
-2027 LPVETYADLSSIVN
+2027 
-2041 GLESNVDYP
+2041 
-2050 KGKRSPYVKSLIDRY
+2050 
-2065 LEKYGYNPTYGERM
+2065 
-2079 KIYDSMG
+2079 
-2086 VAKGYR
+2086 
-2092 Y
+2092 

>member
-1 MVEGINMAS
+1 MIIKYTNSA
-10 FLKQMEELEKLKK
+10 FKKNNKDEKLL
-23 KAQVAPKLQT
+23 KAIDRGSGST
-33 HKGVSSGTPSSLPRA
+33 YKGVSSGTSSF
-48 IDNLPKANASQ
+48 LPKAAD

-91 WKGPTNTKNIGSI
+91 WKGPTNTKNIGSV

-229 ELDSDINAYMAERDK
+229 EFDSDINAYMAERDK

-466 ERAIDGKRY
+466 ERAVDGKRY

-501 AQNYINRIQKPINA
+501 VQNYINRIQKPINA
-515 NEINSSIKIDMSEAE
+515 NEINSSIKIDMSETE

-560 EKLNEA
+560 GKLNEA

-610 NNVNDFLLMVNDFD
+610 NNVNDFLLMVNDFN

-749 FTISLPDL
+749 STISLPDL

-799 NKKSDSLPVNGL
+799 NKKSDSLPADGL
-811 QLSEMEA
+811 QLSAVEA
-818 TSDPI
+818 TSDPM
-823 FNIPQSFENNKFA
+823 FS
-836 DANTSFYK
+836 
-844 SEVGEQAKQE
+844 
-854 NEKIYHGVI
+854 IYQ
-863 KARTDIFT
+863 
-871 RGILDNFNKARKFFI
+871 N
-886 DYAKNNFKPQY
+886 
-897 INKETGKSIDV
+897 
-908 GRNGLDKVL
+908 
-917 SGNITYEK
+917 
-925 YASVFHIP
+925 
-933 ELIENAT
+933 
-940 YIGKADNYH
+940 ADNINIKNKNKGDI
-949 TERPDR
+949 TD
-955 QNSVKT
+955 SVDGAST
-961 YSYYE
+961 GLSTRLIGTPMNNI
-966 SPISIDGKMY
+966 SP
-976 IAYIRVRNTLMGDK
+976 N
-990 YYGHTIGEIL
+990 
-1000 DRIKIEPLET
+1000 
-1010 RAFAEKSEIQSV
+1010 
-1022 NEVSSD
+1022 
-1028 SKNIIPQTSEN
+1028 NIIPQTSEN

-1256 GEDNGGGG
+1256 GEDSGGGG
-1264 MKPKKKIKNSTGIGK
+1264 MKPKKKIKNSAGIGK

-1295 KKMNTVMSAAVKNDI
+1295 RKMNTVMSAAVKNDI

-1580 FRQIKAH
+1580 FRQIRAH

-1745 QLAMNIAE
+1745 QIAMNIAE

-1822 SAYSSYNLEKFYNR
+1822 SAYSSYNLERFYNR
-1836 INELDKAANDR
+1836 VNELDKAANDR

-2065 LEKYGYNPTYGERM
+2065 LERYGYNPTYGERM

>member
-23 KAQVAPKLQT
+23 KAQVAQKLQT
-33 HKGVSSGTPSSLPRA
+33 HKGVSSGTPSSMPRA
-48 IDNLPKANASQ
+48 IDNLPKVNASQ

-71 FLQNSPDAYLPRP
+71 FLQNAPDAYLPRP

-91 WKGPTNTKNIGSI
+91 WKGPTNTKNIGSV

-148 ELSAY
+148 ELSSY

-466 ERAIDGKRY
+466 ERAVDGKRY

-481 AVKKYSSDVSGV
+481 AVKKYSSDVSCV

-501 AQNYINRIQKPINA
+501 VQNYINRIQKPINA
-515 NEINSSIKIDMSEAE
+515 NEINSSIKIDMSETE

-542 SDATRKAV
+542 SDATRMLLPSYV
-550 PAEITDKINS
+550 TEKINTGTYS
-560 EKLNEA
+560 EA
-566 YKAIKAFAK
+566 YKAIKDYAQ
-575 SLGVFKQYENENIDI
+575 SLDIFKQYKNENIDV
-590 KFNFSGESYN
+590 KFNFSKESYK
-600 KSKSEHMIRK
+600 KSTAEHRARK
-610 NNVNDFLLMVNDFD
+610 NSVYDFLLMINDF
-624 NIIQNAIPI
+624 NSIVQNAVPI
-633 EIHSD
+633 EIHRD
-638 RINGGALKNVR
+638 RIDNGAIENMR
-649 VLVSAFWNGK
+649 VLASAFWNGK
-659 EVVPVEI
+659 DIVPVEI
-666 EVKEYNQQENEP
+666 EVKEYKENQGAEP

-688 KGNAVFAGSSLQSM
+688 EGGSVSAGSPQI
-702 HALALP
+702 
-708 YGDTVFVGSPK
+708 
-719 MGPQTLASPSES
+719 MGPQALAPPS
-731 DAVMDNS
+731 
-738 TKIAPLAVSSP
+738 I
-749 FTISLPDL
+749 ISLADL
-757 IKGVNGNNGDFL
+757 VKGVNEANMDFL
-769 KYFPDS
+769 KYFPES

-818 TSDPI
+818 TSDLI
-823 FNIPQSFENNKFA
+823 FS
-836 DANTSFYK
+836 
-844 SEVGEQAKQE
+844 
-854 NEKIYHGVI
+854 IYQ
-863 KARTDIFT
+863 
-871 RGILDNFNKARKFFI
+871 N
-886 DYAKNNFKPQY
+886 
-897 INKETGKSIDV
+897 
-908 GRNGLDKVL
+908 
-917 SGNITYEK
+917 
-925 YASVFHIP
+925 
-933 ELIENAT
+933 
-940 YIGKADNYH
+940 ADNINIKNKNKGDI
-949 TERPDR
+949 TD
-955 QNSVKT
+955 SVDGAST
-961 YSYYE
+961 GLSTRLIGTPMNNI
-966 SPISIDGKMY
+966 SP
-976 IAYIRVRNTLMGDK
+976 N
-990 YYGHTIGEIL
+990 
-1000 DRIKIEPLET
+1000 
-1010 RAFAEKSEIQSV
+1010 
-1022 NEVSSD
+1022 
-1028 SKNIIPQTSEN
+1028 NIIPQTSEN

-1104 DRMAKADTRDNRRNI
+1104 DRMAKVDTRDNRRNI

-1236 EQAYREIRKKYPN
+1236 EQAYREMRKKYPN

-1452 GIIRRSDAYNQYKAL
+1452 GIIRRSDAYNQYRAL

-1698 MPPDILGDN
+1698 MPPNILGDN

-1745 QLAMNIAE
+1745 QIAMNIAE

-1812 QPAKQRFTTD
+1812 HPAKQRFTTD
-1822 SAYSSYNLEKFYNR
+1822 SAYSSYNLERFYNR

-2065 LEKYGYNPTYGERM
+2065 LERYGYNPTYGERM